1 MARLNIAMLAQQEA
15 QVEAQ
20 QEVVEQQT
28 ELEVVGQQ
36 AEDAIA
42 EATQQQAEIEQTQQ
56 AMDETEEVVQE
67 VEEERQVLEQSQA
80 QGGTEPVAME
90 ALQRAVKRFEK
101 RTGVACSV
109 KAMGLESF
117 SSKTTRMQSTK
128 IAMEGAVEYIKKLI
142 KMLMEAVAAVW
153 EKVKAFFEKIMVG
166 ADRLA
171 KRAKQVEAAAK
182 AAQGK
187 TAPADAKVT
196 TASVLAFARKD
207 DKVVDGAEFA
217 KAFVAQTA
225 NAFEVRKIINQ
236 GVEQMI
242 AGKVFEPV
250 LAAAKKADNK
260 DEIVKLILANY
271 GDAGSAK
278 AEDGLVTVVEGE
290 RLLGDFRAATTGFAK
305 DATFEQ
311 ISSGYAKLKIQIA
324 RADGAKEELSKGV
337 EPLTPEEAK
346 AVAYQAA
353 GHMESY
359 KGLREEQNKVDAEL
373 KKLLADAKNLEKEKD
388 VPVDQLR
395 VATGYVRAHVG
406 ALMGSVVAFR
416 SYDVNLTKAALDY
429 AAASVKLASGKG
441 ATSTGKDLVVA

>member
-15 QVEAQ
+15 QVEA
-20 QEVVEQQT
+20 VEQQT

-80 QGGTEPVAME
+80 QGGAEPVAME

-101 RTGVACSV
+101 RTGVSCAV
-109 KAMGLESF
+109 KSMGLESF

-142 KMLMEAVAAVW
+142 KMLMDAIAAVW

-166 ADRLA
+166 AERLA
-171 KRAKQVEAAAK
+171 KRARQVEAAAK
-182 AAQGK
+182 EAQGK

-207 DKVVDGAEFA
+207 DKVVEGKAFADELISQTTEAHGLSAVVKELTDNLADPKKIELMLNFA
-217 KAFVAQTA
+217 KVP
-225 NAFEVRKIINQ
+225 
-236 GVEQMI
+236 G
-242 AGKVFEPV
+242 
-250 LAAAKKADNK
+250 NK
-260 DEIVKLILANY
+260 DKIVKEILDTYPAESS
-271 GDAGSAK
+271 SAK
-278 AEDGLVTVVEGE
+278 VENGLASDIAKDT
-290 RLLGDFRAATTGFAK
+290 LLGEYRLATTRFAK
-305 DATFEQ
+305 NATFDQ
-311 ISSGYAKLKIQIA
+311 VSAGYSQVKTQLA
-324 RADGAKEELSKGV
+324 RNENAKESLGSDVK
-337 EPLTPEEAK
+337 PLTPEDAK
-346 AVAYQAA
+346 RVAHQAA
-353 GHMESY
+353 GVMDSY
-359 KGLREEQNKVDAEL
+359 KDLRTQKNKMEAGLNKL
-373 KKLLADAKNLEKEKD
+373 MADAKALEKEKD
-388 VPVDQLR
+388 APVDQLR
-395 VATGYVRAHVG
+395 VVSGYTRAHIG
-406 ALMGSVVAFR
+406 GLMGLLVAFR
-416 SYDVNLTKAALDY
+416 AYDVNLCKAALDY